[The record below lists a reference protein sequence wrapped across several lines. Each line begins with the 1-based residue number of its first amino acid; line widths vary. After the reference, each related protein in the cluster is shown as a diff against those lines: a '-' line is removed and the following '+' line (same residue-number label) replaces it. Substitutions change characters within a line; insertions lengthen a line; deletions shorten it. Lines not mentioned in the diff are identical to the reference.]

1 MLGAPS
7 TGYTRGAM
15 VAFRVV
21 PGLLFSRGVAEAAGS
36 KLLSHGRERAAG
48 LGFSRAKAFT
58 DTLVGGD
65 GGGVIGVSFSPLG
78 VPLWSTM
85 PGITGSSG

>member
-1 MLGAPS
+1 M
-7 TGYTRGAM
+7 
-15 VAFRVV
+15 

-48 LGFSRAKAFT
+48 MGFSRAKAFT

-65 GGGVIGVSFSPLG
+65 GGGALVASFFLLGAPL
-78 VPLWSTM
+78 
-85 PGITGSSG
+85 